1 MKRPIRTSGSRRSV
15 TDGVSTGSGGRSGA
29 FAGGRPRS
37 EGLTTGAGTLGG
49 RADRLDTQ
57 LTLINTSANQ
67 SRRRAARS
75 AAVVAKFELDPEVL
89 SLEEGYDRL
98 QLVSRRRGD
107 SDLLAL
113 NAGLNLLESLVLDGF
128 DHPLGHILRNAL
140 RQRER
145 SPDALTGRHFEIAE
159 LQVFHWN
166 SALDHLG
173 LEHVNQGIHP
183 EFVIGAQT
191 DLAFGPIE
199 IDGAVGAFEVVPLR
213 DLFVGLVHGVI
224 DLLQIGAGRY
234 VE

>member
-1 MKRPIRTSGSRRSV
+1 
-15 TDGVSTGSGGRSGA
+15 
-29 FAGGRPRS
+29 
-37 EGLTTGAGTLGG
+37 LTTGAGTLGG

-57 LTLINTSANQ
+57 LALINTSANQ
-67 SRRRAARS
+67 SRRLAALLT
-75 AAVVAKFELDPEVL
+75 AVVAKFELDPEVL

-98 QLVSRRRGD
+98 QLVSRRRRD

-128 DHPLGHILRNAL
+128 DHSLGHILRNSL
-140 RQRER
+140 SQRER
-145 SPDALTGRHFEIAE
+145 PPNALTSRRFEIAE
-159 LQVFHWN
+159 LQVLHWN

-173 LEHVNQGIHP
+173 LEHVNQRVHP
-183 EFVIGAQT
+183 EFVIGTQT
-191 DLAFGPIE
+191 DLAFSPIE
-199 IDGAVGAFEVVPLR
+199 IDSAVGAFEVVPLG